1 MEPLDKAL
9 GTQHKGLTLVNQEF
23 YRIKKKTKPLCGH
36 APRGTNIQIS
46 RKMVETF
53 KQCERKQKQEG
64 IRRVYSQLQIW
75 FSSSMGHHPLP
86 LCPHL
91 SCNRTIHAMATRPSS
106 PQLQQDRPSSH
117 RHTPIFSPDSAMS
130 NIVNSSNP

>member
-23 YRIKKKTKPLCGH
+23 YRIKKKTKPLCVH

-64 IRRVYSQLQIW
+64 IRCVYSQLQIW
-75 FSSSMGHHPLP
+75 FSSSIGSPP
-86 LCPHL
+86 
-91 SCNRTIHAMATRPSS
+91 SATVPS
-106 PQLQQDRPSSH
+106 PELQQDHPCH
-117 RHTPIFSPDSAMS
+117 GHTPIFSSAAAGPS
-130 NIVNSSNP
+130 IIPQTHTYFLPRLCNVKHCQF